1 MARQKQCEQ
10 LCRVCTP
17 SVFFL
22 RLDRG
27 NLGISHLINRW
38 WKTVLHWELAQHSA
52 VCVWSPPAVLGV
64 PQSTGWPPSGTL
76 MAVLLR
82 SPQPDTLGIQPCL
95 QCCSSREELRSQNQR
110 DSHRFITAPTYTHTR
125 GCQYEMW
132 ILREKGCSG
141 DLFPGIFNPLLFES
155 F

>member
-38 WKTVLHWELAQHSA
+38 WKTVLHWELGQHSA
-52 VCVWSPPAVLGV
+52 VCVWSPPAVLSV
-64 PQSTGWPPSGTL
+64 PQSMGWPPSGTL

-110 DSHRFITAPTYTHTR
+110 VTPLHYSPYLHSHKGMPVWDVDPKGKKVFR
-125 GCQYEMW
+125 G
-132 ILREKGCSG
+132 
-141 DLFPGIFNPLLFES
+141 S
-155 F
+155 FSRDI